1 MDELVKAI
9 GAEPIDWPLKTRC
22 CGASLTGIMEGVG
35 LPLSYIILH
44 EAAKRRADVV
54 ITACPLCQFNLEC
67 YQSNINKNYQN
78 DLRIGVIYFSQLLGL
93 ALGISP
99 KELGMNR
106 LFVKPENVYKAVKG
120 GETVYV

>member
-1 MDELVKAI
+1 M
-9 GAEPIDWPLKTRC
+9 
-22 CGASLTGIMEGVG
+22 
-35 LPLSYIILH
+35 
-44 EAAKRRADVV
+44 
-54 ITACPLCQFNLEC
+54 
-67 YQSNINKNYQN
+67 
-78 DLRIGVIYFSQLLGL
+78 GVIYFSQLLGL